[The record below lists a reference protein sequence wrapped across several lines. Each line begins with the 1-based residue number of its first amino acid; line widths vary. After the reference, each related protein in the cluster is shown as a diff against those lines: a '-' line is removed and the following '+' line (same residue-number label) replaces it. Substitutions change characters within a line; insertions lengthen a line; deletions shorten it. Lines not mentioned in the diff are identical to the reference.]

1 MPVPLT
7 QALDIFMK
15 LPIERTNVESLS
27 EYGRDAIALL
37 CSGNVRELGARFG
50 YALAYDRNPAD
61 ALLEDTESCL
71 GELRASRILGLAAG
85 RAIVVEYFDPND
97 TGLFALVE
105 SPLVADN
112 GADALLELIV
122 TAEGRDR
129 HITVEQLS
137 V

>member
-1 MPVPLT
+1 V
-7 QALDIFMK
+7 K
-15 LPIERTNVESLS
+15 LPTEQTNVESLS

-37 CSGNVRELGARFG
+37 RSGNVRELGARLG

-61 ALLEDTESCL
+61 ALLEDTGTCL
-71 GELRASRILGLAAG
+71 GELGASRILGLAAG
-85 RAIVVEYFDPND
+85 RAIVVKYFDPNN

-105 SPLVADN
+105 CSLVTDN

-122 TAEGRDR
+122 TADGRDR
-129 HITVEQLS
+129 HISVEQLS